1 MISNLRQ
8 ETVAKIGQAKISAII
23 RSGSQTVAARAMEA
37 AVAGGFR
44 LVEFT
49 MTTPGAMELIKTFSR
64 MDGMIVGA
72 GTVMSVESV
81 RSVVSAGAQFV
92 VSPIC
97 DPEVLA
103 EAARLNVPTIPGC
116 FTPTEMEMAHRAG
129 ADIIKVFPAPP
140 GGVDFIRALRGPLA
154 HLRLFPTAGP
164 TLENFTEYLDAG
176 CFGVGFVRALF
187 DPGDLAAGRYSEIE
201 ERAVQITA
209 KLSQWMQ
216 KQGATGG

>member
-1 MISNLRQ
+1 MISNSRH
-8 ETVAKIGQAKISAII
+8 ETVTKIGQARISAII
-23 RSGSQTVAARAMEA
+23 RSDSQTVAGKAMEA

-81 RSVVSAGAQFV
+81 RAVVSAGAQFV

-97 DPEVLA
+97 DPEILA

-116 FTPTEMEMAHRAG
+116 FTPTEMELAHRAG

-140 GGVDFIRALRGPLA
+140 GGVDFIRALRGPLP
-154 HLRLFPTAGP
+154 HLKLFPTAGP

-176 CFGVGFVRALF
+176 CYGVGFVRALF
-187 DPGDLAAGRYSEIE
+187 DPGDLAAGRFPEVE
-201 ERAVQITA
+201 KRAAQITT
-209 KLSQWMQ
+209 KLNQWLQ
-216 KQGATGG
+216 RHSATG